1 MQTLTLNING
11 DINASLQIGDTA
23 YFMPIG
29 TSGGFATA
37 ALGDVIAFGIVSSI
51 VNPLG
56 LLPGPIIVQVYY
68 DNNPVDVNGNPVP
81 PIPIPTAN
89 DYIMFGKDKKVNSS
103 SLIGYYA
110 DIAFVNNSDQKVE
123 LFSVGSEVV
132 ESSK

>member
-1 MQTLTLNING
+1 MQILTLTFSDPINV
-11 DINASLQIGDTA
+11 SLQVGDTA
-23 YFMPIG
+23 YFMPTG

-56 LLPGPIIVQVYY
+56 LLPGPIMVMVYY
-68 DNNPVDVNGNPVP
+68 DNNSG
-81 PIPIPTAN
+81 IPIPTMS
-89 DYIMFGKDKKVNSS
+89 DFIMFGKDKTVNSS

-110 DIAFVNNSDQKVE
+110 DVKFVNNSDQKVE

>member
-1 MQTLTLNING
+1 MATITLNFNHNINT
-11 DINASLQIGDTA
+11 SVQVGDTA
-23 YFMPIG
+23 YFMPTG

-56 LLPGPIIVQVYY
+56 LLPGPIMVMVYY
-68 DNNPVDVNGNPVP
+68 DNNSG
-81 PIPIPTAN
+81 IPTPTMS
-89 DYIMFGKDKKVNSS
+89 DYIMFGKDKTVNSS

-110 DIAFVNNSDQKVE
+110 DVKFVYNSDQKVE

>member
-1 MQTLTLNING
+1 MQILTLTFTSP
-11 DINASLQIGDTA
+11 INASLQVGDTA
-23 YFMPIG
+23 YYMPIG

-37 ALGDVIAFGIVSSI
+37 ALGDVIAFGTVSAI
-51 VNPLG
+51 INPLG
-56 LLPGPIIVQVYY
+56 LLPGPIIVAVYY
-68 DNNPVDVNGNPVP
+68 DNNSG
-81 PIPIPTAN
+81 IPIPTMS
-89 DYIMFGKDKKVNSS
+89 DFIMFGKDKTVNSS

>member
-1 MQTLTLNING
+1 MQILTLTFTSP
-11 DINASLQIGDTA
+11 INASLQVGDTA
-23 YFMPIG
+23 YYMPIG

-37 ALGDVIAFGIVSSI
+37 ALGDVIAFGTVSSI

-68 DNNPVDVNGNPVP
+68 DNNAVP
-81 PIPIPTAN
+81 PIPIPIIS

>member
-1 MQTLTLNING
+1 MQILTLTFSDPINVSLQVG
-11 DINASLQIGDTA
+11 DIA
-23 YFMPIG
+23 YYMPTG

-37 ALGDVIAFGIVSSI
+37 ALGDVIAFGTVSSI

-56 LLPGPIIVQVYY
+56 LLPGPIMVMVYY
-68 DNNPVDVNGNPVP
+68 DNNSG
-81 PIPIPTAN
+81 IPIPTMS
-89 DYIMFGKDKKVNSS
+89 DYIMFGKDKTVNSS

-110 DIAFVNNSDQKVE
+110 DVKFVNNSDQKVE

>member
-1 MQTLTLNING
+1 MQILTLTFSDPINVSLQVG
-11 DINASLQIGDTA
+11 DIA
-23 YFMPIG
+23 YYMPTG

-37 ALGDVIAFGIVSSI
+37 ALGDVIAFGTVSSI

-56 LLPGPIIVQVYY
+56 LLPGPIVVMVYY
-68 DNNPVDVNGNPVP
+68 DNNSG
-81 PIPIPTAN
+81 IPIPTMS
-89 DYIMFGKDKKVNSS
+89 DFIMFGKDKTVNSS

-110 DIAFVNNSDQKVE
+110 DVKFVNNSDQKVE

>member
-1 MQTLTLNING
+1 MQILTLTFS
-11 DINASLQIGDTA
+11 DPINASLQIGDTA
-23 YFMPIG
+23 YFMPTG

-37 ALGDVIAFGIVSSI
+37 ALGDVIAFGTVSSI

-56 LLPGPIIVQVYY
+56 LLPGPIMVMVYY
-68 DNNPVDVNGNPVP
+68 DNNSG
-81 PIPIPTAN
+81 IPIPTMS
-89 DYIMFGKDKKVNSS
+89 DFIMFGKDKTVNSS

-110 DIAFVNNSDQKVE
+110 DIKFVNNSDQKVE